1 VVPGG
6 AIEGLA
12 FEGLYK
18 GLCLRG
24 RSLCSLGSCVV
35 CAGGHELVE
44 MSMQFWEKLAF
55 RAATVYMALGGVLVL
70 VAVVVVVLKW
80 LGL

>member
-1 VVPGG
+1 
-6 AIEGLA
+6 
-12 FEGLYK
+12 
-18 GLCLRG
+18 
-24 RSLCSLGSCVV
+24 
-35 CAGGHELVE
+35 
-44 MSMQFWEKLAF
+44 MQFWEKLAF